1 MSVYER
7 IKAFFYLWRR
17 CSNHSEDH
25 DLCARM
31 RHFLSCI
38 PFRMDARVE
47 ADVEAMVNSHFEII
61 NSLLADIQGLKAEL
75 AKANNKM
82 GELEGKLALYQET
95 GSSNISRMMFRRY
108 VLASTDRQETDEE
121 WRKFIETFDNDNTTT
136 TNNIYKWIDKN
147 ILR

>member
-1 MSVYER
+1 MEPKIEPELQEIV
-7 IKAFFYLWRR
+7 
-17 CSNHSEDH
+17 D
-25 DLCARM
+25 
-31 RHFLSCI
+31 
-38 PFRMDARVE
+38 
-47 ADVEAMVNSHFEII
+47 SHFEII
-61 NSLLADIQGLKAEL
+61 NTLLAEIQGLKAEL
-75 AKANNKM
+75 AKTNNKM

-95 GSSNISRMMFRRY
+95 GSSNISRMIFRRY

>member
-7 IKAFFYLWRR
+7 IKAFFCLSY
-17 CSNHSEDH
+17 SNHSGDH
-25 DLCARM
+25 GLFARM
-31 RHFLSCI
+31 RHFLVWI
-38 PFRMDARVE
+38 TYRME
-47 ADVEAMVNSHFEII
+47 PKIEPEIEAMVDSHFEII
-61 NSLLADIQGLKAEL
+61 NALLGEIQWLKAEL
-75 AKANNKM
+75 AQTNKKM

-121 WRKFIETFDNDNTTT
+121 WRKFIETFENDNTTT

-147 ILR
+147 ISR

>member
-1 MSVYER
+1 
-7 IKAFFYLWRR
+7 
-17 CSNHSEDH
+17 
-25 DLCARM
+25 
-31 RHFLSCI
+31 
-38 PFRMDARVE
+38 MDARVE